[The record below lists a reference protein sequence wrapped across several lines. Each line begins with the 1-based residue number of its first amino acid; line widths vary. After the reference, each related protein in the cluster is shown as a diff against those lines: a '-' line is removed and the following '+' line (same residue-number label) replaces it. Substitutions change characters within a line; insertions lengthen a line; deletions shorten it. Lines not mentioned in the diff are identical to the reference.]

1 MRDFIEITAAVLILL
16 GVFFIGMTMGVSW
29 L

>member
-1 MRDFIEITAAVLILL
+1 MRDFIEILAAVLILF
-16 GVFFIGMTMGVSW
+16 GVFFIGMTMGVCW